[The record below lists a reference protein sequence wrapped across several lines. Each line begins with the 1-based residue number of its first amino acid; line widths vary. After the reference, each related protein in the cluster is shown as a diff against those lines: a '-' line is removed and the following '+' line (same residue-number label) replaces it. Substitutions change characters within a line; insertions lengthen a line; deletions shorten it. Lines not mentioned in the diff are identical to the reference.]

1 MTKITKSAILLLF
14 AIFLFNGNS
23 AAQKNRKESFFG
35 LHFDF
40 HASYED
46 DEIGKNLSKG
56 MIDSLLVIAKPDYIQ
71 VDCKG
76 HPGYSSYPT
85 QVGSQT
91 GGYVRDPLKM
101 IREVSSSHEV
111 AMYVHYS
118 GVWDRKAIEIHPEW
132 ARLDA
137 KGNPDINETSRHSN
151 YVDSLMLPQLKEL
164 ARDYKVDGAWI
175 DGECWGTNLDYSPAA
190 IKDFQKQTGIDPV
203 PRSSADTG
211 YYEWKEF
218 TRKKFRDHMAYYVD
232 AMHQFSPGFQITSNW
247 AYTGFMPEPVTTNI
261 DFISGDLAAQSSV
274 YSAAFEAR
282 CIAHQGK
289 PWDLMG
295 WSFAFN
301 RKTRFRS
308 PKSTIQ
314 ICQEAAQVL
323 AMGGGFQ
330 LYYNQNRDASF
341 QTWAYPSMQEISE
354 FCRERKAYCFQ
365 NTQIP
370 QVALLYS
377 SVSFKKDG
385 ERIYSY
391 SDGIADELKGTLM
404 MLMDQQYS
412 VDIVMEH
419 HLKGDMK
426 KYPVI
431 VIPGWGS
438 LADEF
443 KSELLEYSKNGGS
456 LVLIGPSTLTLF
468 EDELGI
474 DINNTIPDEAFYL
487 AYQGEMG
494 MLRSPRVEVKPNK
507 DAVLTGGLSKIAD
520 FRSPLIPA
528 ASVQNYGKGK
538 IALIFTNLGQNYITQ
553 RISLASDFLDEVV
566 QQVFPDPVVSI
577 EGSGFVHVN
586 VNRNQN
592 NTYVHI
598 MNTAGEHD
606 NANVG
611 QIDKIPPLY
620 DLSLGL
626 ILPEKPRKII
636 LQPENNALDFH
647 WKDGKA
653 FMKISKL
660 EIYSIIEVIN

>member
-1 MTKITKSAILLLF
+1 MTKGFILLPVLF
-14 AIFLFNGNS
+14 FLFHGNS
-23 AAQKNRKESFFG
+23 AAQKNREESFFG

-46 DEIGKNLSKG
+46 SLIGKNLSKE
-56 MIDSLLVIAKPDYIQ
+56 MVDSLLEMAKPDYIQ

-76 HPGYSSYPT
+76 HAGYSSYPT
-85 QVGSQT
+85 RVGNQT
-91 GGYVRDPLKM
+91 AGYVKDPLKL
-101 IREVSSSHEV
+101 IREVTSSHEV

-118 GVWDRKAIEIHPEW
+118 GVWDRRAIELHPEW
-132 ARLDA
+132 ARIDA
-137 KGNPDINETSRHSN
+137 NGNPDINETSRHSE

-175 DGECWGTNLDYSPAA
+175 DGECWGTNLDYSPRAV
-190 IKDFQKQTGIDPV
+190 KNFQKETGISNV
-203 PRSSADTG
+203 PRSRADEG
-211 YYEWKEF
+211 YYQWKEF
-218 TRKKFRDHMAYYVD
+218 TRMKFRDHMAYYVD
-232 AMHQFSPGFQITSNW
+232 AMHAFSPGFQITSNW
-247 AYTGFMPEPVTTNI
+247 AYTGFMPEPVSTNI

-274 YSAAFEAR
+274 NSAAFEAR

-295 WSFAFN
+295 WSFAFD
-301 RKTRFRS
+301 RETKFRT

-330 LYYNQNRDASF
+330 LYYNQYNDASF
-341 QTWAYPSMQEISE
+341 PTWAYPSMKEISQ
-354 FCRERKAYCFQ
+354 FCRERQAYCFK
-365 NTQIP
+365 NKQIP

-419 HLKGDMK
+419 HLLGSMEN
-426 KYPVI
+426 YPVI

-438 LADEF
+438 LDNNF
-443 KSELLEYSKNGGS
+443 KKELLVYAENGGK
-456 LVLIGPSTLTLF
+456 LVLIGPSTVSLF
-468 EDELGI
+468 RDELGI
-474 DINNTIPDEAFYL
+474 NIKNTMPDEPIYL
-487 AYQGEMG
+487 AYKGEMG
-494 MLRSPRVEVKPNK
+494 MLNSPILVAEPNR
-507 DAVLTGGLSKIAD
+507 DAFVSGGLSKLAD
-520 FRSPLIPA
+520 FSSHMYPA
-528 ASVQNYGKGK
+528 AAVQNYGKGK
-538 IALIFTNLGQNYITQ
+538 IASVFINLGRSYITQ
-553 RISLASDFLDEVV
+553 RIALASVFLDEIL
-566 QQVFPDPVVSI
+566 QQVFPNPMVSI

-586 VNRNQN
+586 VNKNHDH
-592 NTYVHI
+592 TFIHL
-598 MNTAGEHD
+598 MNAAGEHD

-611 QIDKIPPLY
+611 QIDEIPPLY

-626 ILPEKPRKII
+626 ILPREPRKII
-636 LQPENNALDFH
+636 LRPENRALDFQ

-653 FMKISKL
+653 LMNIPKL
-660 EIYSIIEVIN
+660 EIYSIVEVIN

>member
-1 MTKITKSAILLLF
+1 MIKMTKSSVLLLF

-23 AAQKNRKESFFG
+23 AAQKTRKESFFG

-46 DEIGKNLSKG
+46 AEIGKNLSKG
-56 MIDSLLVIAKPDYIQ
+56 MIDSLLVMAKPDYIQ

-91 GGYVRDPLKM
+91 GGYVRDPLKL
-101 IREVSSSHEV
+101 IREVTSSHEV

-118 GVWDRKAIEIHPEW
+118 GVWDRRAIELHPEW
-132 ARLDA
+132 ARVDA
-137 KGNPDINETSRHSN
+137 KGNPDINETSRHSD

-190 IKDFQKQTGIDPV
+190 IEDFQKQTGIDPV

-301 RKTRFRS
+301 RKTGFRS

-377 SVSFKKDG
+377 SVSFIKDG

-443 KSELLEYSKNGGS
+443 KSELLEYTKNGGS
-456 LVLIGPSTLTLF
+456 IVLIGPSTLTLF
-468 EDELGI
+468 KDDLGI
-474 DINNTIPDEAFYL
+474 DIKNTMPDEAIYL

-538 IALIFTNLGQNYITQ
+538 IALIFTNLGQNYITR

-586 VNRNQN
+586 LNRNQN
-592 NTYVHI
+592 NTYVHL

-611 QIDKIPPLY
+611 QIDEIPPLY

-626 ILPEKPRKII
+626 ILPEKPREII
-636 LQPENNALDFH
+636 LQPENRALDFQ